1 MDATNEEAI
10 ATLNDLIECS
20 KDGEYGFRAS
30 AQHVESDTL
39 RQTLAR
45 HAEECQVAA
54 DELRNLLVQ
63 CDGKPPDR
71 GSALG
76 AVHRGWVAVKGT
88 LAGYTDLA
96 VLKEVERGEDRALA
110 TYGKAIKKDLPPFV
124 QAVVQRQYEGV
135 KRNHDEIRALCE
147 QAEAVR

>member
-39 RQTLAR
+39 RQTLTR
-45 HAEECQVAA
+45 RAEECQAAA
-54 DELRNLLVQ
+54 DELHSLLVQ
-63 CDGKPPDR
+63 CDGKPPTR

-76 AVHRGWVAVKGT
+76 AVHRGWMAVKGT
-88 LAGYTDLA
+88 LAGSSDLA

-110 TYGKAIKKDLPPFV
+110 TYNKAIKKDLPPFV
-124 QAVVQRQYEGV
+124 HTVVHRQYEGV
-135 KRNHDEIRALCE
+135 KRNHDEIRTLCE
-147 QAEAVR
+147 QAGAVR

>member
-1 MDATNEEAI
+1 MDAKNEEAL

-45 HAEECQVAA
+45 RAEECRAAA
-54 DELRNLLVQ
+54 DELRDLLLQ
-63 CDGKPPDR
+63 CDGKPLDR

-88 LAGYTDLA
+88 LAGYSDLA
-96 VLKEVERGEDRALA
+96 VLEEVERGEGSALA
-110 TYGKAIKKDLPPFV
+110 TYSKAVRKDLPPFV
-124 QAVVQRQYEGV
+124 QTVVQRQYEGV
-135 KRNHDEIRALCE
+135 KRHHDEIRSLRE
-147 QAEAVR
+147 QAEAVN